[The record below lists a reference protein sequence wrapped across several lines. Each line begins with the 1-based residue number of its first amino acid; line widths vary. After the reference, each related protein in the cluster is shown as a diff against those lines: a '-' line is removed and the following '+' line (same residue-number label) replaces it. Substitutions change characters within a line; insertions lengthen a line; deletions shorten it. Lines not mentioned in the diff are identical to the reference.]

1 MILHVEISQE
11 AEDKLDAI
19 GRAITARSGDKALRP
34 EVIEC
39 MIRQAEV
46 ELIALAFLKT
56 EVKRLQAA
64 GVAK

>member
-19 GRAITARSGDKALRP
+19 GHAIEARSGDKATRP
-34 EVIEC
+34 QVVEC

-46 ELIALAFLKT
+46 ETTALAFLKA
-56 EVKRLQAA
+56 EAKRMVAA
-64 GVAK
+64 GAGK

>member
-1 MILHVEISQE
+1 
-11 AEDKLDAI
+11 
-19 GRAITARSGDKALRP
+19 
-34 EVIEC
+34 

-64 GVAK
+64 GAAK